1 MINVRGKIGDDILDF
16 IRGMHKL
23 KIDDYIEID
32 VYTNV
37 VEVTIHGVSGVLWLS
52 IFTQVENNLKKQI
65 DEKC

>member
-1 MINVRGKIGDDILDF
+1 MITVRGKIGDGINDF

-37 VEVTIHGVSGVLWLS
+37 VEATIHGVSGILWIS
-52 IFTQVENNLKKQI
+52 ISTQVENNLKNK
-65 DEKC
+65 